1 MKQYRFR
8 NRDGELYKV
17 IDDDGIVT
25 GYKWSIWLSYWER
38 LIKRYN
44 TIDEALKEFKDEAV

>member
-1 MKQYRFR
+1 VKQYRFR